1 MTKHRSDPALDTE
14 MSTLRAQLAGAQE
27 DLRAIRSGNVDAVM
41 VTGERGQQVF
51 TLTGADRAYRQL
63 VETMGEGAATLS
75 EDGVILYC
83 NDRLAKMLGRP
94 LEQVIGSALESWLPP
109 ADHAALAGI
118 LLRAHTESVRSE
130 IALVTAGGTAMPV
143 YLSASHLRLDGAETV
158 TCLVLTD
165 LTEQRH
171 LEQVAAAEQLARSI
185 LEQAADAIVVCD
197 VEGQV
202 MRASK
207 TAQAFCKSNPLQLP
221 FTEAFPLQTR
231 TAQSFSVDSVLRG
244 ETLRD
249 VDATLDHDGRELAF
263 LVNAGPLFQASEILG
278 CVVTWTDITARKRVE
293 DDLRRKGFLL
303 SEAQRFGS
311 VGSWYWDLVGPM
323 TWSEEMYRVYGV
335 TPDTFEPTVENLDG
349 LIHPDD
355 RWAMQAWISAC
366 LANEGP
372 SELEIRV
379 NPPDGTTRYVLGR
392 GELALDDGGQPAY
405 MAGTVQDITERVQ
418 AEGTLRLQSAAL
430 NAAASAMVITDRN
443 GVVEWSNTAYSKL
456 SGYCAEESLGMCLWG
471 VAQTDAD
478 AATAASDK
486 EMWATV
492 LAGNVWR
499 GEVTSLRRDGS
510 RYLQKRTVTPV
521 KDERDEIAHFIAIK
535 EDLTALRLLQSQLQ
549 QAQKMETVGQLA
561 GGVAHDF
568 NNLLTVINTTAD
580 LAAADLQEGDPLREE
595 FREIRLAGERAAT
608 LTRQLLAFSRKQ
620 VLQPAVLNV
629 NTVVAN
635 MERMLGRLIGEN
647 ILLEFSPAPDLGS
660 VKVDAGQ
667 LEQVVVNL
675 VVNAR
680 DAMPDG
686 GTLIVSTR
694 NVTLDATYAAEHPTC
709 TPGPNVLLAFTDTG
723 LGMLEATRRRIF
735 EPFFTTK
742 GVGKG
747 SGLGLSTVFGIV
759 QQSGGRV
766 EVYSEVGK
774 GTVFKVYLPV
784 VDSPAEA
791 GAIAGATALARGTE
805 TVLVVEDDPAV
816 RRVATRV
823 LKGAGYTVLTANGGQ
838 QALALLKAHPGPVHL
853 VLTDMVMPG
862 MSGQELAARL
872 GAERPNQNV
881 LFTSGFTNDAL
892 RLGGLPNVSAQFIG
906 KPYSAIELT
915 RKVREVLDLE
925 VEGPDR

>member
-1 MTKHRSDPALDTE
+1 M
-14 MSTLRAQLAGAQE
+14 
-27 DLRAIRSGNVDAVM
+27 
-41 VTGERGQQVF
+41 
-51 TLTGADRAYRQL
+51 
-63 VETMGEGAATLS
+63 
-75 EDGVILYC
+75 
-83 NDRLAKMLGRP
+83 
-94 LEQVIGSALESWLPP
+94 
-109 ADHAALAGI
+109 
-118 LLRAHTESVRSE
+118 
-130 IALVTAGGTAMPV
+130 
-143 YLSASHLRLDGAETV
+143 
-158 TCLVLTD
+158 
-165 LTEQRH
+165 
-171 LEQVAAAEQLARSI
+171 
-185 LEQAADAIVVCD
+185 
-197 VEGQV
+197 
-202 MRASK
+202 
-207 TAQAFCKSNPLQLP
+207 
-221 FTEAFPLQTR
+221 
-231 TAQSFSVDSVLRG
+231 
-244 ETLRD
+244 
-249 VDATLDHDGRELAF
+249 
-263 LVNAGPLFQASEILG
+263 
-278 CVVTWTDITARKRVE
+278 
-293 DDLRRKGFLL
+293 
-303 SEAQRFGS
+303 
-311 VGSWYWDLVGPM
+311 
-323 TWSEEMYRVYGV
+323 
-335 TPDTFEPTVENLDG
+335 
-349 LIHPDD
+349 
-355 RWAMQAWISAC
+355 
-366 LANEGP
+366 
-372 SELEIRV
+372 
-379 NPPDGTTRYVLGR
+379 
-392 GELALDDGGQPAY
+392 
-405 MAGTVQDITERVQ
+405 
-418 AEGTLRLQSAAL
+418 
-430 NAAASAMVITDRN
+430 
-443 GVVEWSNTAYSKL
+443 
-456 SGYCAEESLGMCLWG
+456 
-471 VAQTDAD
+471 
-478 AATAASDK
+478 
-486 EMWATV
+486 
-492 LAGNVWR
+492 
-499 GEVTSLRRDGS
+499 
-510 RYLQKRTVTPV
+510 
-521 KDERDEIAHFIAIK
+521 
-535 EDLTALRLLQSQLQ
+535 
-549 QAQKMETVGQLA
+549 
-561 GGVAHDF
+561 
-568 NNLLTVINTTAD
+568 
-580 LAAADLQEGDPLREE
+580 
-595 FREIRLAGERAAT
+595 

-635 MERMLGRLIGEN
+635 MERMLGRLIGDN
-647 ILLEFSPAPDLGS
+647 ILLEFAPAPDLGS

-680 DAMPDG
+680 DAMPEG

-694 NVTLDATYAAEHPTC
+694 NVTLDASYAAEHPTC
-709 TPGPNVLLAFTDTG
+709 TPGPHVLLAFTDTG

-742 GVGKG
+742 DVGKG